1 MSYALTSGADLVYL
15 LQIENAQGERQTL
28 VDEAYL
34 KYSPSRSFALH
45 QNYPNPF
52 NPETAIRFVLQNAG
66 PTSLRIYNV
75 AGRMIK
81 ELVNE
86 DLEAGSYVRDWYGD
100 DSRGIAV
107 SSGTYYYRLVAQG
120 YRETR
125 RMVLL
130 K

>member
-1 MSYALTSGADLVYL
+1 MRQLVAVAGL
-15 LQIENAQGERQTL
+15 LVPGLGLEPRRGCPQGILRLKEKG
-28 VDEAYL
+28 DE
-34 KYSPSRSFALH
+34 S
-45 QNYPNPF
+45 
-52 NPETAIRFVLQNAG
+52 
-66 PTSLRIYNV
+66 SLRIYNV